1 MKKHYLIIA
10 IETSLD
16 ETCAAVT
23 VNDRV
28 LSNVISSQVELHK
41 KYGGVVPI
49 IAKRA
54 HEERIEAV
62 MNESLKRAS
71 VQLRRHAEFTR
82 LAGSKRVSAS
92 NRFRIKSGM
101 TKQVQDDSIYS
112 AIDAIAVTVGPGQA
126 LALEIG
132 IKKAKSLAKK
142 YRKPLIAVS
151 HMEGHLLSSFA
162 RNAAGN
168 NPGGIHEKLSRHSEF
183 ISESNRF
190 RIPSG
195 ILKVNKSGMTKQVQ
209 DDGIFPLLGLLIS
222 GGHTQLV
229 LVHGFGKYEL
239 LGETLDD
246 AAGEAF
252 DKVGRM
258 LGIGYPGG
266 PIIERLAKDGDEY
279 GFDLPVPML
288 KRKDLNFSYSGLKT
302 AVMYMVKDLKKNDR
316 WSKKTIQDM
325 AASFQRVLTESL
337 IRKLTVAV
345 KQIHPHGVVI
355 GGGVISNQYVRRTI
369 RLAMKKQNIPV
380 YVPSSAKLCT
390 DNAAMIG
397 LAAYYK
403 AQRGEFVKQ
412 PETLDRQPNL
422 HFDTSS
428 LSR

>member
-82 LAGSKRVSAS
+82 LAGSKRV
-92 NRFRIKSGM
+92 
-101 TKQVQDDSIYS
+101 
-112 AIDAIAVTVGPGQA
+112 
-126 LALEIG
+126 
-132 IKKAKSLAKK
+132 
-142 YRKPLIAVS
+142 
-151 HMEGHLLSSFA
+151 
-162 RNAAGN
+162 
-168 NPGGIHEKLSRHSEF
+168 
-183 ISESNRF
+183 SESNRF

-266 PIIERLAKDGDEY
+266 PIIERLAKDGDERA
-279 GFDLPVPML
+279 FNLPIPMR
-288 KRKDLNFSYSGLKT
+288 KRRDENFNFSYSGIKT
-302 AVMYMVKDLKKNDR
+302 ALLYLTRELKEQGKLD
-316 WSKKTIQDM
+316 KQTIQNL
-325 AASFQRVLTESL
+325 AASFQRVVMLSL
-337 IRKLTVAV
+337 IDKLELAV
-345 KQIHPHGVVI
+345 KKTNPKGILL
-355 GGGVISNQYVRRTI
+355 GGGVISNLYI
-369 RLAMKKQNIPV
+369 RNHIRAAMSKLQLPV
-380 YVPSSAKLCT
+380 YIPYSKKLFT

-397 LAAYYK
+397 VVAYFT
-403 AQRGEFVKQ
+403 AQRDEFVRNID
-412 PETLDRQPNL
+412 ELDRVQNL
-422 HFDTSS
+422 SFA
-428 LSR
+428 RK

>member
-266 PIIERLAKDGDEY
+266 PIIERLAKDGDERA
-279 GFDLPVPML
+279 FNLPIPMR
-288 KRKDLNFSYSGLKT
+288 KRRDENFNFSYSGIKT
-302 AVMYMVKDLKKNDR
+302 ALLYLTRELKEQEKLD
-316 WSKKTIQDM
+316 KQTIQNL
-325 AASFQRVLTESL
+325 AASFQRVVMLSL
-337 IRKLTVAV
+337 IDKLELAV
-345 KQIHPHGVVI
+345 NKTNPKGILL
-355 GGGVISNQYVRRTI
+355 GGGVISNLYI
-369 RLAMKKQNIPV
+369 RNHIRAAMSKLQLPV
-380 YVPSSAKLCT
+380 YIPYSKKLFT

-397 LAAYYK
+397 VAAYFK
-403 AQRGEFVKQ
+403 AQRGEFISDID
-412 PETLDRQPNL
+412 ELDRMPNL
-422 HFDTSS
+422 SFA
-428 LSR
+428 RK

>member
-62 MNESLKRAS
+62 MNEALKRAS
-71 VQLRRHAEFTR
+71 VQLKRHAEFI
-82 LAGSKRVSAS
+82 SAS
-92 NRFRIKSGM
+92 HRFRIKSGM

-266 PIIERLAKDGDEY
+266 PIIEHL
-279 GFDLPVPML
+279 
-288 KRKDLNFSYSGLKT
+288 
-302 AVMYMVKDLKKNDR
+302 
-316 WSKKTIQDM
+316 
-325 AASFQRVLTESL
+325 
-337 IRKLTVAV
+337 
-345 KQIHPHGVVI
+345 
-355 GGGVISNQYVRRTI
+355 
-369 RLAMKKQNIPV
+369 
-380 YVPSSAKLCT
+380 
-390 DNAAMIG
+390 
-397 LAAYYK
+397 
-403 AQRGEFVKQ
+403 
-412 PETLDRQPNL
+412 
-422 HFDTSS
+422 
-428 LSR
+428 